1 MTLQFIFDNNPIDNR
16 LRQSRQKKLSSQG
29 LPNITLHREAGSTTY
44 RHTFRR
50 LILVIHG
57 QTDIRVLQVNHCA
70 LRHQQVTAQ
79 SLEDHNLITDGY
91 RQVDKLIGGVGI
103 GAYWGLLGSAG
114 PAKPGSGRLLE
125 LRSLS
130 LSRLGPALGQAL
142 PVWFGSAWHASA

>member
-1 MTLQFIFDNNPIDNR
+1 MYLCVFTHIVYNYTPHF
-16 LRQSRQKKLSSQG
+16 
-29 LPNITLHREAGSTTY
+29 
-44 RHTFRR
+44 
-50 LILVIHG
+50 
-57 QTDIRVLQVNHCA
+57 
-70 LRHQQVTAQ
+70 
-79 SLEDHNLITDGY
+79 Y
-91 RQVDKLIGGVGI
+91 RQMPGLLVYIYIYIYEGGHSARGLVAFSAPLVEKLIGGVGI